1 MTAADDRRRL
11 LFMVTVEP
19 KPATRSRAKIKPPLI
34 ALMMLVVAFLGYALP
49 PYLGLDPAQAR
60 TLPPTGVSYYYPALV
75 THIFLGSIAL
85 LAGCLQLWPW
95 LRERYPQVHRWS
107 GRAYVLSSVFGGLA
121 ILTVSTV
128 TYWGPNQQAAN
139 TTLGVLWVLTT
150 IAGYVKAR
158 KHRYAEH
165 REWMVRS
172 FALCFSIIL
181 NRAWTTVCTVFLVSD
196 GNDYAQL
203 AQAIGVGSWLSWIV
217 NLLVA
222 EWWLQHTRVAKRVR

>member
-1 MTAADDRRRL
+1 
-11 LFMVTVEP
+11 MVTVET
-19 KPATRSRAKIKPPLI
+19 KPAGKSRVKIRPPMVL
-34 ALMMLVVAFLGYALP
+34 LMVLVVAFLGYALP
-49 PYLGLDPAQAR
+49 PYLGLDPAQSR
-60 TLPPTGVSYYYPALV
+60 TLPPDGVPYYYAALV
-75 THIFLGSIAL
+75 THIFLGSVAL

-95 LRERYPQVHRWS
+95 LRQRYPQVHRWS
-107 GRAYVLSSVFGGLA
+107 GRAYVFSTIFGGLA
-121 ILTVSTV
+121 ILTVSAC

-150 IAGYVKAR
+150 AAGYVKAKKR
-158 KHRYAEH
+158 RYAEH

-181 NRAWTTVCTVFLVSD
+181 NRAWTIACTVFLVSD
-196 GNDYAQL
+196 QNDYAEM

-222 EWWLQHTRVAKRVR
+222 EWWLQHTRVTKRVR